1 MLKALIQLF
10 AEMFLQSKS
19 EWVASQGF
27 PERRVQLSPELT
39 QYVPPHDGYI
49 GIYKNSANTGKFI
62 DVYALNATNSIFARL
77 CVGFTEGLTTYS
89 EIIPVRKG
97 CKVVIANATN
107 SIQELWF
114 SPAIGSDK

>member
-1 MLKALIQLF
+1 M
-10 AEMFLQSKS
+10 SS
-19 EWVASQGF
+19 S
-27 PERRVQLSPELT
+27 LT

-49 GIYKNSANTGKFI
+49 GIYKNSANTGNFI

-77 CVGFTEGLTTYS
+77 CVGGFTEGLTAYS
-89 EIIPVRKG
+89 AIIPVRKG
-97 CKVVIANATN
+97 CKVVIANDAN

>member
-1 MLKALIQLF
+1 MLKALVQLF
-10 AEMFLQSKS
+10 AEKFLQSKS

-27 PERRVQLSPELT
+27 PEERVNLSPELT

-49 GIYKNSANTGKFI
+49 GVYRNPSNTGKFI
-62 DVYALNATNSIFARL
+62 DVYALNATNLIFARL
-77 CVGFTEGLTTYS
+77 CVGFTAGLTTYS

-97 CKVVIANATN
+97 CKVVIANAKN